1 MMTEKKTKEELIEA
15 FHLMWDL
22 YPEQVRL
29 IDRSFLVI
37 AGNAAYI
44 QAGGQAG
51 VHCNVG
57 DPAMHRGCRAMAA
70 LNAGETMVTKADVG
84 GIQWESFWVPVAGED
99 DYYIHFTN
107 GLNASIQQYLQSQ
120 S

>member
-1 MMTEKKTKEELIEA
+1 MKTKEELIEA
-15 FHLMWDL
+15 FHLMWDR

-37 AGNAAYI
+37 AGNPAYT
-44 QAGGQAG
+44 QAGGQTG

-57 DPAMHRGCRAMAA
+57 DPAFHRGCKAMAA
-70 LNAGETMVTKADVG
+70 LKAGETRTTKTEVG
-84 GIQWESFWVPVAGED
+84 GVTWESFWVPVAGEE

-107 GLNASIQQYLQSQ
+107 GLNESIKQYMQTKNQ
-120 S
+120 